1 MKEHVMPQC
10 KKCGKKGIF
19 LKIEKDT
26 GLCLSC
32 NEDFAQEGKIL
43 TEKITEAKNRATIT
57 RDPKEVVKLCKVL
70 EHHGNALIALHQAI
84 NLQPSQEL
92 LDLINTHKRMR
103 ELAEK

>member
-1 MKEHVMPQC
+1 MISPIAFQ
-10 KKCGKKGIF
+10 KKI
-19 LKIEKDT
+19 L
-26 GLCLSC
+26 GLFRSC

-43 TEKITEAKNRATIT
+43 TEKITEAKNKATIT

-70 EHHGNALIALHQAI
+70 EHHGNALLALRQDS

-92 LDLINTHKRMR
+92 LDLINTHKKMR